1 MAKAAGD
8 NDHGGSESQRKGA
21 DRRGRIGSFLCLAI
35 GLLSVAS
42 VLCLRFPAFLTTPEL
57 RQHYDMSL
65 LRLILAMA
73 MVVGAGLGMLSIML
87 GGTRL
92 RASIGLSALFLA
104 MLLGG
109 PYVSY
114 NDFQQPRFY
123 LGLDWLVL
131 DLFFTGAALHR
142 AGVDL
147 PARATGAIGAARGLA
162 ARSGLFRG
170 QSSADRAVPGRL
182 EPFRP

>member
-1 MAKAAGD
+1 MAEANPNARAQIG
-8 NDHGGSESQRKGA
+8 E
-21 DRRGRIGSFLCLAI
+21 GRIGSFLCLAI

-73 MVVGAGLGMLSIML
+73 MVVGAGLGVLSIML

-131 DLFFTGAALHR
+131 DLFFTGAAFIVLESIFPR
-142 AGVDL
+142 VRPEQSALREGWRLDLAYFGVNHL
-147 PARATGAIGAARGLA
+147 LI
-162 ARSGLFRG
+162 GLF
-170 QSSADRAVPGRL
+170 
-182 EPFRP
+182 